1 MDKTLENKESSAI
14 QKHIDIL
21 QDIITRMSSNSANCK
36 TWCFG
41 LVGAMLALFI
51 QSEKSDCLWIAII
64 PTILFYI
71 ADSYYVSLE
80 RDFRVLYTEF
90 VDSINNGDINYK
102 VIFVIKPMSSL
113 AHRVSALGKSLLSF
127 STSIFYILLMLI
139 IIVLQIII

>member
-1 MDKTLENKESSAI
+1 MDSVLKRKESSAI
-14 QKHIDIL
+14 QKHIAIL

-51 QSEKSDCLWIAII
+51 QSEKADCLCIAII

-90 VDSINNGDINYK
+90 VESINNENIDYK
-102 VIFVIKPMSSL
+102 TIFVIKPISSF
-113 AHRVSALGKSLLSF
+113 AHRVSSLGKSLLSF
-127 STSIFYILLMLI
+127 STAMFYILLTLI
-139 IIVLQIII
+139 IIVLQIVI